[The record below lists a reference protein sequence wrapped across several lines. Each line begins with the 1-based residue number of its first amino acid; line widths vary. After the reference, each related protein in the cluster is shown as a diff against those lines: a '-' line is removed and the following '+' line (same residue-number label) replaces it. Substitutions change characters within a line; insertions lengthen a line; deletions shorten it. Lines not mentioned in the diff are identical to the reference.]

1 MSRFIDIH
9 THHPTHFHREPQAEG
24 RHPWDAELLTPIS
37 ISDNTK
43 IIGEIGLD
51 FACNVDRKKQEEVFR
66 QQLTIAQSS
75 NRPVVL
81 HCVKAFEQIMKILD
95 DYTLKAVIFHGFI
108 GSPQQAASAIKK
120 GYFISFGGRT
130 KKSPKTIEALRS
142 TPIDYIFAE
151 TDEGPDK
158 IEDIYEMI
166 ASIKETTTD
175 EIIDAI
181 EKNYTRIFNS
191 DGE

>member
-1 MSRFIDIH
+1 
-9 THHPTHFHREPQAEG
+9 
-24 RHPWDAELLTPIS
+24 
-37 ISDNTK
+37 
-43 IIGEIGLD
+43 
-51 FACNVDRKKQEEVFR
+51 
-66 QQLTIAQSS
+66 
-75 NRPVVL
+75 
-81 HCVKAFEQIMKILD
+81 MKILD

-130 KKSPKTIEALRS
+130 KKSTKTIEALRS